1 METDK
6 SAITASGANGRL
18 ARLLA
23 LAVDRSRRS
32 RREIAREADMN
43 KATFLKALRG
53 ERPISLDEA
62 NRILAASD
70 APTRLPIVLA
80 LLDEN
85 DLAERWLDDDAG
97 TFLEGLIV
105 SLPYSLDEAIGGR
118 SDELNPRW
126 AIGTSRL
133 VAKVLAKHIEEI
145 AAKDPSQVLG

>member
-1 METDK
+1 MDMP
-6 SAITASGANGRL
+6 AITAPGANGRL
-18 ARLLA
+18 AKLLA

-32 RREIAREADMN
+32 RREIAREVDMN

-62 NRILAASD
+62 GQILAASD

-85 DLAERWLDDDAG
+85 DDLAERWLGDDAG
-97 TFLEGLIV
+97 TFLEHLIV
-105 SLPYSLDEAIGGR
+105 SLPRSLEDAIGVR

-126 AIGTSRL
+126 ALGTSRL
-133 VAKVLAKHIEEI
+133 VAKVLAKHIEEV
-145 AAKDPSQVLG
+145 AAKDPYQVFVK